1 MPEGVTVPR
10 SFSYTWAESV
20 LTDREGRGAWKEHAL
35 AKRLRDGTD
44 GTLCVELFP
53 ALEDALRPWFNLPF
67 GSTGFGFA
75 EKWTV
80 YP

>member
-1 MPEGVTVPR
+1 ME
-10 SFSYTWAESV
+10 
-20 LTDREGRGAWKEHAL
+20 EHAL

-53 ALEDALRPWFNLPF
+53 ALEDALRSWFNLPF

>member
-1 MPEGVTVPR
+1 M
-10 SFSYTWAESV
+10 
-20 LTDREGRGAWKEHAL
+20 GRIGSRRQGGERRVEEHAL

-53 ALEDALRPWFNLPF
+53 ALADALRLWFNLPF

-75 EKWTV
+75 EEWIV
-80 YP
+80 HP